1 MSEELKIP
9 LVATN
14 DVHYITAEDAEPH
27 DILLCIQTQKK
38 VQDEDRMRYEGGQY
52 YLKSEDEMKALF
64 PYAQEA
70 LENTSKI
77 AERCHVEIEF
87 GKYKLPKYDV
97 PEGFTADSY
106 LQNFARMA

>member
-1 MSEELKIP
+1 
-9 LVATN
+9 
-14 DVHYITAEDAEPH
+14 
-27 DILLCIQTQKK
+27 
-38 VQDEDRMRYEGGQY
+38 MRYEGGQY

-97 PEGFTADSY
+97 PRD
-106 LQNFARMA
+106 LQRIVICKNFARMA